1 MTPQRTDGDGW
12 VECGCGR
19 RHWGRYGAAGLLLVA
34 PDGAVLLQHRAER
47 SHEGGTWSVPGGA
60 RTSTETPHRTALREA
75 AEEAA
80 VPADEV
86 RFAFSWLEEHPDWSY
101 TTVVGHVGGRIHVR
115 PANWESVDVR
125 WVTGREVTGLPLHP
139 AFAATWVQLRDL
151 VRRRLVV
158 LVDAANVV
166 GSRPDGWWRDR
177 LGASARLRD
186 SLAGVVERGL
196 PAGAFGLPGHTWW
209 PEVHL
214 VVEGRAAGLPAVDG
228 VAVHPASA
236 DGDSLLAAK
245 AATAVKDG
253 SDAHVVVVTA
263 DRPLRATV
271 ESAGARV
278 VGPRALLDAFPG

>member
-1 MTPQRTDGDGW
+1 MRLHHGDGDGW
-12 VECGCGR
+12 VDCGCGR
-19 RHWGRYGAAGLLLVA
+19 RHWGRYGAAGLLLVS
-34 PDGAVLLQHRAER
+34 PDGSVLLQHRAER

-60 RTSTETPHRTALREA
+60 RTSTETPHKAALREA

-80 VPADEV
+80 VPADLV
-86 RFAFSWLEEHPDWSY
+86 RFAFSWVEDHEDWSY
-101 TTVVGHVGGRIHVR
+101 TTVVGHVADRIDAR
-115 PANWESVDVR
+115 AANWESLDVR
-125 WVTGREVTGLPLHP
+125 WVAHHEVTGLPLHP
-139 AFAATWVQLRDL
+139 AFAATWAHIRHL
-151 VRRRLVV
+151 VRRRLIV

-177 LGASARLRD
+177 LGANARLRD
-186 SLAGVVERGL
+186 SLACVAQRGL
-196 PAGAFGLPGHTWW
+196 PAATFGLPGHTWW

-214 VVEGRAAGLPAVDG
+214 IVEGRAAGLLGVDG

-245 AATAVKDG
+245 AATAVRDD

-271 ESAGARV
+271 ESAGATV
-278 VGPRALLDAFPG
+278 LGPRALLEVLPG